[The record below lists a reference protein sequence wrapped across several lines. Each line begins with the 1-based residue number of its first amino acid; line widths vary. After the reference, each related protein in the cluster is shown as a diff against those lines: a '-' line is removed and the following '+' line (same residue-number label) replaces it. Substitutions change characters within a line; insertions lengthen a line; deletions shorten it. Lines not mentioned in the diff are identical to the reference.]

1 MFDESWLPILEQSC
15 RILESIEGEYFPPED
30 QVFRAFHIPLV
41 DVKVVI
47 LGQDCYHKEGQA
59 MGYCFSVPEGV
70 KVPPSL
76 RNIYKEL
83 ANDVNFTI
91 PNHGDLSKWV
101 SQGVLLLNSSLT
113 VAPGKPGSHLKIWRN
128 LTDEVIRFISS
139 RQENVTFM
147 LWGAFAKKKQ
157 KLIDERKHLV
167 LVANHPSPLSANRGG
182 WFGCRHFSKC
192 NEYLQASDNTEIDW
206 DLN

>member
-1 MFDESWLPILEQSC
+1 MFDESWLPILEQSY

-30 QVFRAFHIPLV
+30 QVFNTFHIPLV

-83 ANDVNFTI
+83 VNDVNFTI

-113 VAPGKPGSHLKIWRN
+113 VAPGKPGSHL
-128 LTDEVIRFISS
+128 
-139 RQENVTFM
+139 
-147 LWGAFAKKKQ
+147 
-157 KLIDERKHLV
+157 
-167 LVANHPSPLSANRGG
+167 
-182 WFGCRHFSKC
+182 
-192 NEYLQASDNTEIDW
+192 
-206 DLN
+206 